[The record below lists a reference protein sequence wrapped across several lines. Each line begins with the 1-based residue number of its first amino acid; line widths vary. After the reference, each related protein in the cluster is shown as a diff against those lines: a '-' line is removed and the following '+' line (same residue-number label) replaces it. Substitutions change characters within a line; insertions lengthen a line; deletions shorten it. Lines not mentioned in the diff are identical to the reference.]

1 MLHKILYFLVDIDAL
16 IFWYWYP
23 WRCGTQWRDL
33 YQDITSTGEILRC
46 SEATQSFSRFDI
58 IKDDLMNYFDEKIK
72 MIIKVWRCDSPAGA
86 GCRGLCLRKLLGVSL
101 SRWGKSAS
109 NLSLLYIDIKNQPY
123 LGNGL
128 CYLLH
133 ITNDTWRHCFKRRNL
148 GLIRSIISREWDS
161 IYCI

>member
-1 MLHKILYFLVDIDAL
+1 M
-16 IFWYWYP
+16 
-23 WRCGTQWRDL
+23 
-33 YQDITSTGEILRC
+33 RC

-72 MIIKVWRCDSPAGA
+72 IIIKVWRCDSPAGA

-109 NLSLLYIDIKNQPY
+109 NVSLFNIDIKNQPY

-128 CYLLH
+128 CYLV
-133 ITNDTWRHCFKRRNL
+133 ITLPINYISQMTFDNIVSSKGILVSSEVSYL
-148 GLIRSIISREWDS
+148 GSETQYIASNFFLFFVHKVESICVPWKP
-161 IYCI
+161 